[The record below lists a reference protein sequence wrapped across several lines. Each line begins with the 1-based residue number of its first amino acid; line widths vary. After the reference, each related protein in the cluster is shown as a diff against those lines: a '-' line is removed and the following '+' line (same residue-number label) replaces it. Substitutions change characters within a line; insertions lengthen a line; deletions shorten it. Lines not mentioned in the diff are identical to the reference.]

1 MNQPPGVPWGGG
13 WPAGSGAPP
22 LPPPPPPRSSGQ
34 RSSQIQQH
42 QISNLNNMAG
52 GRSPNTTTATSFHQQ
67 QARYLGAP
75 PPPPPPPPRQSAY
88 NIGSQIPEYQSQ
100 LCWQTN
106 GQSPSMLLQNTAVQT
121 TLRPP
126 PPPPPPSHLVHPAQ
140 SLANQRFDAV
150 FMSAER
156 APEGGVVPQ
165 PHLRMS
171 IKPSRP
177 PPPPPPPPPDPRSRT
192 TTSPVHLQNFQSSA
206 DFAGIASSLSK
217 HPPPPPLAPRCG
229 GIATPP
235 LVPMP
240 SSQTEIVP
248 QQARKKRNRKKKKAQ
263 QEMAATTATL
273 TATQETVTTAA
284 AAKNESNGNTIPT
297 NSSGATLPTQ
307 QPCNDNSSKTTL
319 MDDIFADAEE
329 EADSQPP
336 PKKKRKKRSKAQRR
350 MQKAAL
356 ELAETETAE
365 QKSQV
370 GSLQDYVVASSE
382 LAQTVSVEDR
392 AIVSGS
398 TSTNDNP
405 IQNDVE
411 QPRIRLAEDKIER
424 LQMEMELQ
432 KEKTELHASSEDV
445 ASSAASTNSS
455 TGPGSNTSS
464 LSVTALLRK
473 GSRAQEAREK
483 LEAAR
488 SKLRGA
494 LKDRERALRQS
505 TFTKKIPLP
514 PVSALSS
521 PLFISNIATSGHKD
535 KVYRTESSR
544 DDTGRARLE
553 EFLGKDTIRALH
565 SHKMLPIE
573 NGDETSLAAR
583 KLRLQQELVAL
594 KMKLEKSQN
603 KALLSMDPDRNGE
616 MDTEASEEDEDAK
629 EFAKEDQGTEIVASK
644 RAEGLTKEALERR
657 KAEAQATMD
666 ISYWKHF
673 VSKQEGILEKVMK
686 QGSENDEALEKC
698 QMERHEVNKKLLQT
712 QEEIDHIDSRKRIVE
727 DGISAT
733 MAALL
738 NARQA
743 LYEAR
748 KQQETTSVVS
758 K

>member
-22 LPPPPPPRSSGQ
+22 PPPPPPLPPPRSSGQ
-34 RSSQIQQH
+34 RSSQTQH

-52 GRSPNTTTATSFHQQ
+52 GRSTNTATARFHQQ
-67 QARYLGAP
+67 QAHYLGAP
-75 PPPPPPPPRQSAY
+75 PPPPPPPPLPSRQSVY
-88 NIGSQIPEYQSQ
+88 ITGSQIPEYQSQ
-100 LCWQTN
+100 LWQAN
-106 GQSPSMLLQNTAVQT
+106 GQPPSMLLQNTAVQT

-126 PPPPPPSHLVHPAQ
+126 PPPPSHLVHTAQ

-156 APEGGVVPQ
+156 APEGVPP

-171 IKPSRP
+171 LKPSRHPLP
-177 PPPPPPPPPDPRSRT
+177 PPQDPRSRT
-192 TTSPVHLQNFQSSA
+192 TTSPVHLQNIQTSA

-217 HPPPPPLAPRCG
+217 PPPPPPLDPRGG
-229 GIATPP
+229 GIASPPP
-235 LVPMP
+235 LVPTP
-240 SSQTEIVP
+240 SSQMEIVP

-263 QEMAATTATL
+263 KEMAATTATL
-273 TATQETVTTAA
+273 ITMQETVTTAA
-284 AAKNESNGNTIPT
+284 GTAAKNESNGGTIP

-307 QPCNDNSSKTTL
+307 QPSDDNSSKTTL

-329 EADSQPP
+329 EEEESQPP

-350 MQKAAL
+350 IQKAAL

-365 QKSQV
+365 EKSQD
-370 GSLQDYVVASSE
+370 GSSQEYVMASSE
-382 LAQTVSVEDR
+382 LAQTVAVEDR
-392 AIVSGS
+392 AIVSGR
-398 TSTNDNP
+398 TSTIDNP
-405 IQNDVE
+405 IQNDVK
-411 QPRIRLAEDKIER
+411 QPRIRLAKDEIER
-424 LQMEMELQ
+424 LQMEMELH
-432 KEKTELHASSEDV
+432 KDKTELHASSEDV
-445 ASSAASTNSS
+445 ASSVASTNSS

-505 TFTKKIPLP
+505 KFTKKMSLP

-583 KLRLQQELVAL
+583 KLRLQQELLAL

-603 KALLSMDPDRNGE
+603 KAMLSMDTDRNGV
-616 MDTEASEEDEDAK
+616 MDTEASEENEDAK
-629 EFAKEDQGTEIVASK
+629 QLAKEDQCAENVISK
-644 RAEGLTKEALERR
+644 RAEGFTKEALERR

-673 VSKQEGILEKVMK
+673 VSKQEGILEKVIK

-698 QMERHEVNKKLLQT
+698 QKERHEVNKKLLQT
-712 QEEIDHIDSRKRIVE
+712 QEEIDQIDTRKRIVE

-738 NARQA
+738 TARQA
-743 LYEAR
+743 LYDAR
-748 KQQETTSVVS
+748 KQQETTSAVP